1 MSMGVTFL
9 NILLMIT
16 VASAATV
23 KPVIIPGNENETCPE
38 QNEREAAIQNFK
50 TTINLIY
57 TLQDTNLYVCGSGPW
72 YRIAHFNMSDPTQ
85 QCPSAWREFNSGG
98 VRACARP
105 ITFSGSCP
113 ATFYAT
119 GRQYSKVCGRAI
131 GYQFG
136 SPDAFSYVSV
146 PQIDTYYVYGLSI
159 THGTPRNHIWTYAA
173 GVSEGDYW
181 QPHNCP
187 CSKPHHYLSDFP
199 PPFVG
204 DNYYCESGNPTNRF
218 THNHLCT
225 QDRLWDGEQCEGAC
239 CGNGKSPP
247 WFSVELS
254 NSTTDDIEVRICIAE
269 GTYADDVL
277 IQLLELYIQ

>member
-146 PQIDTYYVYGLSI
+146 PQIDTYPY
-159 THGTPRNHIWTYAA
+159 
-173 GVSEGDYW
+173 
-181 QPHNCP
+181 
-187 CSKPHHYLSDFP
+187 F
-199 PPFVG
+199 
-204 DNYYCESGNPTNRF
+204 
-218 THNHLCT
+218 
-225 QDRLWDGEQCEGAC
+225 
-239 CGNGKSPP
+239 
-247 WFSVELS
+247 
-254 NSTTDDIEVRICIAE
+254 
-269 GTYADDVL
+269 
-277 IQLLELYIQ
+277 LE